1 MDAKNMSKKKKYDP
15 LKITKDIIRKKFFED
30 GGTPN
35 QWLPYSKIFKS
46 KRYKKPK
53 HKNAEEEE

>member
-1 MDAKNMSKKKKYDP
+1 MSKKKKYDP
-15 LKITKDIIRKKFFED
+15 LKITKDIIRKKFFEK

-46 KRYKKPK
+46 RKYSKPK
-53 HKNAEEEE
+53 HKENIEES